1 MAARNSRRR
10 TTTTATA
17 RAPKPAPNAADE
29 VVSEVDPNAED
40 DELKKIADIA
50 RNLLNERFGDDFVFY
65 PIWVERKVDHDDE
78 DYLELNIVFDGDQDK
93 LDPDWTVSLGRRMRP
108 ALRAIGVEDI
118 PDHAFHEKSEWQ
130 EAREATV

>member
-10 TTTTATA
+10 TTTNATA
-17 RAPKPAPNAADE
+17 RAPKPVPNAADE
-29 VVSEVDPNAED
+29 VVSEVDPNAAEED
-40 DELKKIADIA
+40 EFKKIADIA
-50 RNLLNERFGDDFVFY
+50 KNLLIERFGDDFVFH
-65 PIWVERKVDHDDE
+65 PIWVERKVDHDDDE
-78 DYLELNIVFDGDQDK
+78 YLELNIVFDGDQNK

-130 EAREATV
+130 EARET